1 MWSAAFAENSSPNPS
16 AQKTLVLTLGV
27 NMFLKK
33 MDREALEEEED
44 LLVDFE
50 IGIINMWLLW

>member
-16 AQKTLVLTLGV
+16 AQK
-27 NMFLKK
+27 MFLKK

-44 LLVDFE
+44 WLVDFE

>member
-1 MWSAAFAENSSPNPS
+1 M
-16 AQKTLVLTLGV
+16 VLTLGV

-50 IGIINMWLLW
+50 IGIINMWLL

>member
-16 AQKTLVLTLGV
+16 AQKTWVLILGV

-44 LLVDFE
+44 WLVDFE
-50 IGIINMWLLW
+50 IRATCLLFLW

>member
-16 AQKTLVLTLGV
+16 AQKTWVLTLGV

-44 LLVDFE
+44 WLVDFE
-50 IGIINMWLLW
+50 IRATCLLFLW